1 MPARSLLGAALAAL
15 ILVVAL
21 AAPLPLP
28 LRLGISAIAIVAA
41 LALVNALVP
50 PRAVAQTVPAEV
62 IDASVRAK
70 GQNDAPPAAAN
81 AIASS
86 PVVTPTA
93 QLGLDDVLAALP
105 IGVLVVGPDGKLRSF
120 NAAAA
125 ELFGVPTDRAVS
137 RALIEIVRNFEL
149 DRRVTATL
157 RTGAEET
164 GELAFSGSHERS
176 LQVTTRVLREPD
188 GRPNALVIVA
198 DQTRMRELETLRREF
213 VSNVSHE
220 LRTPLTAVKL
230 MVETLQ
236 TDVERPASDEFLHS
250 IEQETE
256 RMIALVEDLL
266 DLARLE
272 SGKLDLRLSA
282 VDIAQLCRDATQAQ
296 RQRAQTLDITIECF
310 APDEPIKISADR
322 DKLFQVVVNLLDN
335 ALRHTPPGGRVRMAV
350 EPGDTSVDL
359 TVSDTGSGIP
369 STALPHIFERF
380 YVVDPARAR
389 GHSGTGLGLSI
400 VKHIIEAH
408 GGTIGATSELGVGTT
423 FRCRLP
429 AEAPAALPKSTA

>member
-310 APDEPIKISADR
+310 ASDEPIKISADR

>member
-1 MPARSLLGAALAAL
+1 
-15 ILVVAL
+15 
-21 AAPLPLP
+21 
-28 LRLGISAIAIVAA
+28 
-41 LALVNALVP
+41 
-50 PRAVAQTVPAEV
+50 
-62 IDASVRAK
+62 
-70 GQNDAPPAAAN
+70 
-81 AIASS
+81 
-86 PVVTPTA
+86 
-93 QLGLDDVLAALP
+93 
-105 IGVLVVGPDGKLRSF
+105 
-120 NAAAA
+120 
-125 ELFGVPTDRAVS
+125 
-137 RALIEIVRNFEL
+137 
-149 DRRVTATL
+149 
-157 RTGAEET
+157 
-164 GELAFSGSHERS
+164 
-176 LQVTTRVLREPD
+176 VTTRVLREPD